1 MWRENRWVTD
11 SFGEFPEYYA
21 EKYMNL
27 EREIA
32 KYSAVD
38 DRLVVYYVYYM
49 LMSGLSAEEIAS
61 ILEKLV
67 TENNLVVRDAYYESR
82 EWTIDSNFVQEV
94 LEEAKKFSIEDWF

>member
-1 MWRENRWVTD
+1 
-11 SFGEFPEYYA
+11 
-21 EKYMNL
+21 MNT
-27 EREIA
+27 
-32 KYSAVD
+32 
-38 DRLVVYYVYYM
+38 
-49 LMSGLSAEEIAS
+49 EEIAS